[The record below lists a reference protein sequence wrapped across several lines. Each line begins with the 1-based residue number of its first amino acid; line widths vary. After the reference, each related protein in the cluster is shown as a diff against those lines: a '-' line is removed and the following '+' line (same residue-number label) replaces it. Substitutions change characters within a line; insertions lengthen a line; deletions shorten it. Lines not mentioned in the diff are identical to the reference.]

1 MCYNLGG
8 TMYHDLQR
16 FSFHEKKI
24 NQLKVDEAY
33 TVCNLKVDEAYTVC
47 NLKVNEAYTVCNLK
61 VNEAYSL

>member
-33 TVCNLKVDEAYTVC
+33 TVCNTQCLLIQSIIYRVDTVNINKVINKKLYH
-47 NLKVNEAYTVCNLK
+47 L
-61 VNEAYSL
+61 